1 MTQATAIVVTDSVG
15 ASTTF
20 TPSRQSPDFAQYEDR
35 SSGVYAG
42 YGKLTYT
49 LKRPTAPKKGST
61 TVVPRNLRASVKI
74 ETPVIGVQTINGL
87 ASSVVRRR
95 PTVEVIF
102 TFPEDCT
109 VEERKRLH
117 WFTTQTLQNAQTDD
131 LLWNYATPA

>member
-1 MTQATAIVVTDSVG
+1 MQATAISLTDSVG
-15 ASTTF
+15 GTF
-20 TPSRQSPDFAQYEDR
+20 NFAPSRQSPDFAQFEDR

-42 YGKLTYT
+42 YGKITYT
-49 LKRPTAPKKGST
+49 LKRPTAPKKGQPSGLT
-61 TVVPRNLRASVKI
+61 PRNLRASIKI

-95 PTVEVIF
+95 PTAELIF

-117 WFTTQTLQNAQTDD
+117 WYVNQITSNAQTDD